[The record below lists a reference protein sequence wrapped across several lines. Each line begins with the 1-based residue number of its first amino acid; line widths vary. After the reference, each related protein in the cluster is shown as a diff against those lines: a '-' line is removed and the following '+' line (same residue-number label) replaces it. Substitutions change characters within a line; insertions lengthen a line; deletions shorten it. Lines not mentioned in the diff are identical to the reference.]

1 MVKYTT
7 FLTTLMMTIF
17 SAAAA
22 SGQSNDVYIEQV
34 GDALGL
40 VINQT
45 GNSNNVGG
53 IDDDFTLQGDNME
66 VNIDQT
72 GDGNSIDGQI
82 VKADGVVANIEMIGN
97 ANQFDVNM
105 GTTGDV
111 TDSTVDVTVTGDINV
126 VDLTT
131 GPDNSAIGA
140 DVDIAING
148 SNF

>member
-40 VINQT
+40 VINQA

-72 GDGNSIDGQI
+72 GDSNSIDGQI

-111 TDSTVDVTVTGDINV
+111 TDSTAVSYTHLRAHET
-126 VDLTT
+126 
-131 GPDNSAIGA
+131 
-140 DVDIAING
+140 
-148 SNF
+148 